1 MVQPKLSGYV
11 HAWTADSKSLLYV
24 AARGQGALRV
34 FRRPADGGDE
44 ERLLAHD
51 GFSDGPDATRDG
63 KWIYYTGDKSGKMK
77 VWRVPAA
84 GAGPDDEKAE
94 QVTDDGPTDWFPHPS
109 PDGKWLLFLS
119 HPRAGQGTPDRE
131 EVVLR
136 LMPLPGD
143 KMERG
148 PIQELARFIGGQ
160 GTINAPC
167 WSPDGKSIAFVRY
180 APM

>member
-11 HAWTADSKSLLYV
+11 HGWTADSQSLLYV
-24 AARGQGALRV
+24 AARGGPLRI

-44 ERLLAHD
+44 VPLLAHK

-63 KWIYYTGDKSGKMK
+63 KWIYYSSDKSGKVK
-77 VWRVPAA
+77 VWRIPAA
-84 GAGPDDEKAE
+84 GAGPNDEKAE

-119 HPRAGQGTPDRE
+119 HPKAGRGTPDRE

-136 LMPLPGD
+136 LVPLPGD
-143 KMERG
+143 NLERG

-167 WSPDGKSIAFVRY
+167 WSPDGKSFAYVRY
-180 APM
+180 APK

>member
-11 HAWTADSKSLLYV
+11 HSWTADSQSLLYV
-24 AARGQGALRV
+24 AARGGPLRI

-44 ERLLAHD
+44 VPLLAHD

-63 KWIYYTGDKSGKMK
+63 KWIYYNSDKSGNVKL
-77 VWRVPAA
+77 WRIPAA
-84 GAGPDDEKAE
+84 GAGAKDERAE
-94 QVTDDGPTDWFPHPS
+94 QVTDDGPSDWFPHPS

-119 HPRAGQGTPDRE
+119 DPRANRGTVDRE

-143 KMERG
+143 KPERG
-148 PIQELARFIGGQ
+148 PIQELARFVGGQ

-167 WSPDGKSIAFVRY
+167 WSPDGKSIAYVRY
-180 APM
+180 APK